1 MINNFSV
8 TLKLEVLMSQNSRSI
23 KEYDY
28 IWKTLKKSDVIYI
41 LKGIYYVILTSEFY
55 VIAFDL

>member
-8 TLKLEVLMSQNSRSI
+8 TLKLEVLMSQNSRSF